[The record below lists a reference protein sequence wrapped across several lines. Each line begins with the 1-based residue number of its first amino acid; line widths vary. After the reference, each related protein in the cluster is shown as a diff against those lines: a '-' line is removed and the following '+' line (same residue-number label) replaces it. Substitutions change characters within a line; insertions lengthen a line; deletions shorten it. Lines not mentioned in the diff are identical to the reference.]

1 MYVNENLRFAEGNK
15 SCVHLPCR
23 VSFPQLVSG
32 WVYLLLAEPV
42 KSITYNCFKESD
54 IVIQLSRM
62 FLRTKSFKRNAF
74 SLGWRF
80 CQDWFPCLG
89 VGMVIAAI
97 RHSFYWWCNALFF
110 QSQKLFI
117 LIPLCEK
124 FWSAFLSCLVLAV
137 NDVTFFYSDQRQLSG
152 SFIFS
157 YLYICIYYYF
167 HIQYQ
172 NNFGNVQWSLFLG
185 WAVILAS
192 YLTPPV
198 CMTCE

>member
-110 QSQKLFI
+110 QSLKLFI

-137 NDVTFFYSDQRQLSG
+137 NDVTFF
-152 SFIFS
+152 
-157 YLYICIYYYF
+157 
-167 HIQYQ
+167 IQIKD
-172 NNFGNVQWSLFLG
+172 NFQDLLFL
-185 WAVILAS
+185 AIYIYVFIIIFTFSTKIILGMCS
-192 YLTPPV
+192 DP
-198 CMTCE
+198 CF